1 MSVRSWVVKTIALL
15 LFNIVAVLVI
25 VLLPGAAGVSIG
37 TVLWGAI
44 VLTVLSLFIKPLL
57 HRWLLDNAGQVSL
70 SRKLSSKVL
79 SYVILYLVA
88 LIIWFLLVIFSGV
101 QITNFL
107 TTLIVPPL
115 VLLAAW
121 FIYDLVDDRLEARVA
136 GWLGG
141 PRR

>member
-44 VLTVLSLFIKPLL
+44 VLTVMSLFIKPLL

-121 FIYDLVDDRLEARVA
+121 FIYDLVDDRLEAWVA

>member
-57 HRWLLDNAGQVSL
+57 HRWLSDNAGQVSL
-70 SRKLSSKVL
+70 SRKLSSKAL

-101 QITNFL
+101 QITNFF

-121 FIYDLVDDRLEARVA
+121 FIYDLVDDRLEAWVA

>member
-25 VLLPGAAGVSIG
+25 VLRPAAAGASIG

-121 FIYDLVDDRLEARVA
+121 FIYDLVDDRLEAWVA

>member
-121 FIYDLVDDRLEARVA
+121 FIYDLVDDRLEAWVA